1 MSDERRTPAWF
12 IVHLSWFIVRISV
25 VTITTDVLV
34 RHGLTADE
42 YKRIEQ
48 ILGRA
53 PNETELGIF
62 SVMWSEHCSY
72 KSSRVHLRKFPTT
85 GPRVVQGPGEN
96 AGVIDIGD
104 GWVAAFKMESHN
116 HPSFIE
122 PYQGAATGVGGILRD
137 IFTMG
142 ARPIAC
148 LDSLRFGTLDAPR
161 MKYLV
166 DGVVRGIGGYGNCI
180 GIPTVGGETSF
191 HPCYNGNILVNAFAL
206 GVTKADKIFKG
217 TASGVG
223 NPVIYVGSK
232 TGRDGIHGAT
242 MASAEFDEASQEKR
256 PTVQVGDPFTEKLLL
271 EACLEVMD
279 TDAVVGIQDMGAA
292 GLTSSSFEMAGRA
305 GTGIRLDLDAVP
317 LRESGMTPYEIMLSE
332 SQERM
337 LIVARRGREAE
348 VVRIFEK
355 WDLAGSIVGE
365 VTDDGF
371 VRIFWHGE
379 EVAAIPVGPISTEA
393 PVYERPMQPPAY
405 LQRITPTLS
414 RDHAADSDVT
424 DTLLRLLA
432 SPNLCSKQ
440 WIIGQYD
447 TTVRTNTIARPEQRD
462 AAVVR
467 VKGTGR
473 ALAITSD
480 VNPVYCYLD
489 PYEGGRQA
497 VAEAARNIA
506 ASGGRPVAV
515 TDCLNFGSPERPEI
529 MWQFAECIRGI
540 SEACL
545 ALGTPVVSGNV
556 SFYNETEGRAIYPTP
571 TVGMVGILEEEDTG
585 CDLFFPEA
593 GLDVV
598 LLGESRDELG
608 GSEWQQMF
616 LPDALSAPP
625 RVDLDTEKKLIDLLL
640 AAYGR
645 RLIRSAHDLSNG
657 GLAVALAEC
666 AMRGTGCHVDLSGH
680 ADAVDSVALLFGESQ
695 ERAIVSTSD
704 GAALLRLAKDH
715 GVPAMRIGRTEPA
728 TFLIQ
733 RNGVPLVRT
742 TAPELH
748 RVWSTAF
755 ALLLGGDTIDDVI
768 RGVGEEAP
776 EVIAH

>member
-1 MSDERRTPAWF
+1 MTAITPE
-12 IVHLSWFIVRISV
+12 
-25 VTITTDVLV
+25 LV
-34 RHGLTADE
+34 ASHGLTPDE
-42 YKRIEQ
+42 YQSIER

-53 PNETELGIF
+53 PNYVELGIF

-72 KSSRVHLRKFPTT
+72 KSSRVHLRKFPTS
-85 GPRVVQGPGEN
+85 GSRVIQGPGEN

-116 HPSFIE
+116 HPSYIE

-148 LDSLRFGTLDAPR
+148 LDSLRFGDLGAPR
-161 MKYLV
+161 MRYLV

-191 HPCYNGNILVNAFAL
+191 HACYNGNILVNAFAL
-206 GVTKADKIFKG
+206 GVTTGDKIFKG

-242 MASAEFDEASQEKR
+242 MASAEFDQASEEKR

-271 EACLEVMD
+271 EACLEVMESG
-279 TDAVVGIQDMGAA
+279 AIVGIQDMGAA

-305 GTGIRLDLDAVP
+305 GTGIRLVLDNVP
-317 LRESGMTPYEIMLSE
+317 VRESGMTPYEIMLSE

-337 LIVARRGREAE
+337 LIVAKRGREHE

-355 WDLAGSIVGE
+355 WDLNASVIGE

-379 EVAAIPVGPISTEA
+379 EAAKIPVDPIATQA
-393 PVYERPMQPPAY
+393 PVYNRPVGTNPHPS
-405 LQRITPTLS
+405 LRDTLS
-414 RDHAADSDVT
+414 RSRERDDDQT
-424 DTLLRLLA
+424 DTLLRLIA
-432 SPNLCSKQ
+432 SPNLCSKH
-440 WIIGQYD
+440 WIFEQYD

-462 AAVVR
+462 AAIVR
-467 VKGTGR
+467 VKGNGR

-489 PYEGGRQA
+489 PFEGGKQA
-497 VAEAARNIA
+497 VAEAARNVA
-506 ASGGRPVAV
+506 ASGGRPVAI

-529 MWQFAECIRGI
+529 MWQFSECIRGI
-540 SEACL
+540 SEACS

-571 TVGMVGILEEEDTG
+571 TVGMVGILEREDLG
-585 CDLFFPEA
+585 AALQFAEP

-598 LLGESRDELG
+598 LLGATRDELG

-616 LPDALSAPP
+616 APGVLAGPP
-625 RVDLDTEKKLIDLLL
+625 RVDLDREKALIDFLL
-640 AAYGR
+640 AAHDR
-645 RLIRSAHDLSNG
+645 RLLRSAHDLSNG
-657 GLAVALAEC
+657 GLAVALAE
-666 AMRGTGCHVDLSGH
+666 ASMNGTGCHINLTGH
-680 ADAVDSVALLFGESQ
+680 ADDLDATALLFSESQ
-695 ERAIVSTSD
+695 ARAIVSTHRLND
-704 GAALLRLAKDH
+704 VLTLAKAH
-715 GVPAMRIGRTEPA
+715 NVPAIRIGRTEPA
-728 TFLIQ
+728 LFLIE

-742 TAPELH
+742 TTPELA
-748 RVWSTAF
+748 RIWRSAF
-755 ALLLGGDTIDDVI
+755 GLLLGGDSIDDVI
-768 RGVGEEAP
+768 RGMGEEAP
-776 EVIAH
+776 EVLAH

>member
-1 MSDERRTPAWF
+1 MEQPDITPD
-12 IVHLSWFIVRISV
+12 V
-25 VTITTDVLV
+25 VAAHGITP
-34 RHGLTADE
+34 DE
-42 YKRIEQ
+42 YQRIEA

-53 PNETELGIF
+53 PNYTELGIF

-85 GPRVVQGPGEN
+85 GARVVLGPGEN

-166 DGVVRGIGGYGNCI
+166 DGVVRGISGYGNCI
-180 GIPTVGGETSF
+180 GIPTLGGETSF
-191 HPCYNGNILVNAFAL
+191 HASYNGNILVNVFAL
-206 GVTKADKIFKG
+206 GVARGEKIFKG

-242 MASAEFDEASQEKR
+242 MASAEFDEASEEKR

-271 EACLEVMD
+271 EACLEIMD
-279 TDAVVGIQDMGAA
+279 TDAIVGIQDMGAA

-305 GTGIRLDLDAVP
+305 GTGIRMDLDRVP
-317 LRESGMTPYEIMLSE
+317 MRESGMTPYEIMLSE

-337 LIVARRGREAE
+337 LIVAQKGREDE
-348 VVRIFEK
+348 VVRVFEK
-355 WDLAGSIVGE
+355 WDLNAAVVGR
-365 VTDDGF
+365 VADDGF
-371 VRIFWHGE
+371 VRLFWHGE
-379 EVAAIPVGPISTEA
+379 EVASIPVEPISTEA
-393 PVYERPMQPPAY
+393 PVYERPMAAPERSPAPV
-405 LQRITPTLS
+405 LQRQ
-414 RDHAADSDVT
+414 RVDDGDVT
-424 DTLLRLLA
+424 ETLLQLMA
-432 SPNLCSKQ
+432 TPNLCSKR
-440 WIIGQYD
+440 WIWEQYD
-447 TTVRTNTIARPEQRD
+447 TTVQTNSIARPEQRD

-480 VNPVYCYLD
+480 VNPVYCFLD
-489 PYEGGRQA
+489 PYEGGKQA
-497 VAEAARNIA
+497 VAEAARNVA
-506 ASGGRPVAV
+506 AAGGRPVAI

-540 SEACL
+540 SDACR
-545 ALGTPVVSGNV
+545 ALETPVVSGNV
-556 SFYNETEGRAIYPTP
+556 SFYNETEGNAVYPTP
-571 TVGMVGILEEEDTG
+571 SVGMVGILERD
-585 CDLFFPEA
+585 DA
-593 GLDVV
+593 GRPLAFSEPGHDVV
-598 LLGESRDELG
+598 LLGATFDELG
-608 GSEWQQMF
+608 GSEWQQWMM
-616 LPDALSAPP
+616 PSALALPP
-625 RVDLDTEKKLIDLLL
+625 RVDLGREKALVELLL
-640 AAYGR
+640 ALDEH

-666 AMRGTGCHVDLSGH
+666 SMSGIGCHIDLAGH
-680 ADAVDSVALLFGESQ
+680 ADGIDLIALLFGESQ
-695 ERAIVSTSD
+695 GRAVVSCAPDHTPD
-704 GAALLRLAKDH
+704 LLVRAKTL
-715 GVPAMRIGRTEPA
+715 GVPAQRIGYTQLGVFLLERHGLPLIRTSP
-728 TFLIQ
+728 Q
-733 RNGVPLVRT
+733 
-742 TAPELH
+742 ELA
-748 RVWSTAF
+748 RVWRSAF
-755 ALLLGGDTIDDVI
+755 ARLLGGDTVEEVV
-768 RGVGEEAP
+768 RGVGEEVDLVAR
-776 EVIAH
+776 